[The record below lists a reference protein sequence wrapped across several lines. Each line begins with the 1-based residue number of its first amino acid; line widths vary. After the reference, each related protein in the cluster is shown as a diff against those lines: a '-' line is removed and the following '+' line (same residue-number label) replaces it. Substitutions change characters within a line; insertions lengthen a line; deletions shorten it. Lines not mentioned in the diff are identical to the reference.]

1 MLALLI
7 VVTVASSLIGTAFS
21 VAGIIF
27 PGFIVRDAEGTHTA
41 RVFALY
47 AVARSIPLLLVI
59 LWAAFRADA
68 TALIWLGALSGLIQ
82 LADAA
87 VGTQTS
93 KQHAIWGPL
102 GVGAVQ
108 LTVVLLAVLFGA

>member
-7 VVTVASSLIGTAFS
+7 IVTVISAAIGTGFS
-21 VAGIIF
+21 VAGIFF
-27 PGFIVRDAEGTHTA
+27 PGFIVKDGEGSHTV
-41 RVFALY
+41 RVFAY
-47 AVARSIPLLLVI
+47 YGAARSLAVLLVI

-68 TALIWLGALSGLIQ
+68 TALVWLGTLSAIVQLI
-82 LADAA
+82 DAT
-87 VGTQTS
+87 VGTQTG

-108 LTVVLLAVLFGA
+108 LLVVLLAFWFI

>member
-7 VVTVASSLIGTAFS
+7 IVTVISAAIGTGFS
-21 VAGIIF
+21 ITGIFF
-27 PGFIVRDAEGTHTA
+27 PGFIVKDGEGTHTA

-47 AVARSIPLLLVI
+47 TVARSVPLLLII

-68 TALIWLGALSGLIQ
+68 TALIWLGTLSGIIQ

-87 VGTQTS
+87 IGLS
-93 KQHAIWGPL
+93 AGKQRAIWGPL
-102 GVGAVQ
+102 GIGTVQ
-108 LTVVLLAVLFGA
+108 LLVVLLAVWFV

>member
-7 VVTVASSLIGTAFS
+7 VVTVVSSLIGTGFS
-21 VAGIIF
+21 VAGVF
-27 PGFIVRDAEGTHTA
+27 MPGFIIRDAEGTHTA

-47 AVARSIPLLLVI
+47 AVARSVPLLLLI

-68 TALIWLGALSGLIQ
+68 VALIWLGTLSGVIQ
-82 LADAA
+82 FVDAA
-87 VGTQTS
+87 VGTQTG

-102 GVGAVQ
+102 GIGAVQ
-108 LTVVLLAVLFGA
+108 LLVVLLAIWLV